1 MEKIKETLDY
11 INSKTNNLK
20 PDVAIILG
28 SGLGCFCDDLD
39 GIKIKYNEIPHF
51 GESSVVGH
59 KGELL
64 FCEIEGKNAVIMQG
78 RFHFYEG
85 NSLAVATYP
94 IKIFKKLG
102 VKTLFITNAAGA
114 THKGLEVGDIM
125 LICDHINFMGTNPL
139 IGKNDD
145 SLGERFP
152 DMSNCYTKSLQELAK
167 NCAQELNIDL
177 KEGVY
182 LATTGPSYETAAEV
196 RAFRLLGADVV
207 GMSSVPEA
215 IVSNYL
221 KMDTVAFSSVTNH
234 ATGVSDKKLA
244 HSEVVEIG
252 KTTSLKLSALIKS
265 MIKKLDF

>member
-11 INSKTNNLK
+11 INSKINNLNV
-20 PDVAIILG
+20 DVAIILG

-39 GIKIKYNEIPHF
+39 GIRIKYDEIPHF
-51 GESSVVGH
+51 GESSVIGH

-78 RFHFYEG
+78 RFHYYEG
-85 NSLAVATYP
+85 NSLQVATYP

-114 THKGLEVGDIM
+114 THQNLKVGDIM
-125 LICDHINFMGTNPL
+125 LINDHINFMGTNPL
-139 IGKNDD
+139 IGKNDET
-145 SLGERFP
+145 LGVRFP
-152 DMSNCYTKSLQELAK
+152 DMSDCYTKKIQELARK
-167 NCAQELNIDL
+167 CANELDIEL

-196 RAFRLLGADVV
+196 KAFRILGADVI

-221 KMDTVAFSSVTNH
+221 NMDTVGFSSVTNY
-234 ATGVSDKKLA
+234 ATGVGENKLS
-244 HSEVVEIG
+244 HQEVIEIG
-252 KTTSLKLSALIKS
+252 KISSQKLAKLIKLMINKLS
-265 MIKKLDF
+265 

>member
-11 INSKTNNLK
+11 INLKTNNLK
-20 PDVAIILG
+20 IDVAIILG

-39 GIKIKYNEIPHF
+39 GIRIKYSEIPHF
-51 GESSVVGH
+51 GSSDVKGH

-78 RFHFYEG
+78 RFHYYEG
-85 NSLAVATYP
+85 NSLQTATYP

-102 VKTLFITNAAGA
+102 VNTLFITNAAGA
-114 THKGLEVGDIM
+114 THKELNVGDIM
-125 LICDHINFMGTNPL
+125 LMTDHINFMGTNPL

-152 DMSNCYTKSLQELAK
+152 DMSNCYTKNLQELAK
-167 NCAQELNIDL
+167 LCAKKLNIEL
-177 KEGVY
+177 KEGIY

-207 GMSSVPEA
+207 GMSSAPEA

-221 KMDTVAFSSVTNH
+221 KMNTVGFSTVTNH
-234 ATGVSDKKLA
+234 ATGVC
-244 HSEVVEIG
+244 EN
-252 KTTSLKLSALIKS
+252 KLSHQEVIEVGKVASEKLSKLIKN
-265 MIKKLDF
+265 MIKEI

>member
-11 INSKTNNLK
+11 INSKTNNLSAE
-20 PDVAIILG
+20 VAIILG
-28 SGLGCFCDDLD
+28 SGLGCFCDNLD
-39 GIKIKYNEIPHF
+39 GIRLKYDKIPHF
-51 GESSVVGH
+51 GESSVKGH

-64 FCEIEGKNAVIMQG
+64 FCEIEGKNCVIMQG
-78 RFHFYEG
+78 RFHYYEG
-85 NSLAVATYP
+85 NSLQSATYP

-114 THKGLEVGDIM
+114 THQKLNVGDIM
-125 LICDHINFMGTNPL
+125 LINDHINFMGTNPL
-139 IGKNDD
+139 IGKNDE

-152 DMSNCYTKSLQELAK
+152 DMSNCYTKDLQILAK
-167 NCAQELNIDL
+167 NCASELNINL

-196 RAFRLLGADVV
+196 KAFRLLGADVV

-221 KMDTVAFSSVTNH
+221 KMNTVGFSTVTNY
-234 ATGVSDKKLA
+234 ATGVSENKLNHQEVIDVGKIA
-244 HSEVVEIG
+244 SE
-252 KTTSLKLSALIKS
+252 KLSKLIKM
-265 MIKKLDF
+265 MISKI

>member
-11 INSKTNNLK
+11 INLKTNNLNV
-20 PDVAIILG
+20 DVAIILG

-39 GIKIKYNEIPHF
+39 GIRIKYSDIPHF
-51 GESSVVGH
+51 GSSDVKGH

-64 FCEIEGKNAVIMQG
+64 FYEIEGKNAVIMQG

-85 NSLAVATYP
+85 NSLAIATYP

-114 THKGLEVGDIM
+114 THKELNVGDIM
-125 LICDHINFMGTNPL
+125 LMTDHINFMGTNPL

-152 DMSNCYTKSLQELAK
+152 DMSNCYTKELQTLAK
-167 NCAQELNIDL
+167 SCANKLEIDL
-177 KEGVY
+177 KEGIY

-196 RAFRLLGADVV
+196 KAFRLLGADVV

-221 KMDTVAFSSVTNH
+221 KINTVGFSTVTNH
-234 ATGVSDKKLA
+234 ATGVS
-244 HSEVVEIG
+244 EN
-252 KTTSLKLSALIKS
+252 KLSHQEVIEAGKITGEKLSKLIKL
-265 MIKKLDF
+265 MIKNI

>member
-20 PDVAIILG
+20 VDVAIILG

-39 GIKIKYNEIPHF
+39 GIRIKYSEIPHF
-51 GESSVVGH
+51 GSSDVKGH

-64 FCEIEGKNAVIMQG
+64 FCEIEGKQAVIMQG

-85 NSLAVATYP
+85 NSLQVATYP
-94 IKIFKKLG
+94 IKIFKQLG

-114 THKGLEVGDIM
+114 LHKELNVGDIM
-125 LICDHINFMGTNPL
+125 LMADHINFMGTNPL

-145 SLGERFP
+145 SMGERFP
-152 DMSNCYTKSLQELAK
+152 DMSDCYTKELQKVAK
-167 NCAQELNIDL
+167 DIACDLNINL
-177 KEGVY
+177 KEGIY

-207 GMSSVPEA
+207 GMSSAPEA
-215 IVSNYL
+215 IVASYL
-221 KMDTVAFSSVTNH
+221 KMQTIGFSTVTNH
-234 ATGVSDKKLA
+234 ATGVSDKKLSHQEVIDVGKIA
-244 HSEVVEIG
+244 SE
-252 KTTSLKLSALIKS
+252 KLSKLIKNIIS
-265 MIKKLDF
+265 RI